1 MRDSQSDAVCP
12 VCGGGL
18 PQAGHVRRCPTCGA
32 RILWQRAR
40 ATTGL
45 GRSVLLQ
52 QPAASSQH
60 PSFGVVLFNSR
71 LCGIIAGIEVA
82 MLLLLTSGYRIPL
95 PWGLA
100 LSAAALPVIGY
111 LAAGAVAQRLQ
122 PEARRGYLIFLMSCN
137 AGLLA
142 ALIVAVAA
150 PCGTGIL
157 LAIAVGA
164 GVLSARFI
172 SSVVPRDSEY

>member
-32 RILWQRAR
+32 RMLWQRPR

-45 GRSVLLQ
+45 
-52 QPAASSQH
+52 
-60 PSFGVVLFNSR
+60 GVVLFNSR
-71 LCGIIAGIEVA
+71 LCGIIGGIEVA

-172 SSVVPRDSEY
+172 SSVVPGDSEY